1 MTFANFPEL
10 GRALTQQCS
19 RAVLPEQEFA
29 FLQRIVLVE
38 TRTLDLLDLVVP
50 STNSATQPQLLMKCR
65 QIRDHTTNGEIF
77 RKGNCLDHGEW
88 PSIISFSN
96 EVTIPFF
103 FCCC

>member
-50 STNSATQPQLLMKCR
+50 STNSATQPQLCHNIKHTKR
-65 QIRDHTTNGEIF
+65 Q
-77 RKGNCLDHGEW
+77 NCL
-88 PSIISFSN
+88 IYM
-96 EVTIPFF
+96 
-103 FCCC
+103 

>member
-50 STNSATQPQLLMKCR
+50 STNSATQPQL
-65 QIRDHTTNGEIF
+65 
-77 RKGNCLDHGEW
+77 
-88 PSIISFSN
+88 FSMTSSH
-96 EVTIPFF
+96 EKKKKKKVETSLVLLPTSTSK
-103 FCCC
+103 

>member
-50 STNSATQPQLLMKCR
+50 STNSATQPQLFSVYIHKN
-65 QIRDHTTNGEIF
+65 QAIF
-77 RKGNCLDHGEW
+77 FLLL
-88 PSIISFSN
+88 FSN
-96 EVTIPFF
+96 NPYRESFPQ
-103 FCCC
+103 

>member
-50 STNSATQPQLLMKCR
+50 STNSATQPQLR
-65 QIRDHTTNGEIF
+65 QQVLFLLKTPLEKSPNILKSLALKYHRRCNIGRYANYQTPTAQE
-77 RKGNCLDHGEW
+77 
-88 PSIISFSN
+88 
-96 EVTIPFF
+96 
-103 FCCC
+103 

>member
-50 STNSATQPQLLMKCR
+50 STNSATQPQLL
-65 QIRDHTTNGEIF
+65 ISNSTFSIETILLEINF
-77 RKGNCLDHGEW
+77 RFTA
-88 PSIISFSN
+88 I
-96 EVTIPFF
+96 
-103 FCCC
+103 

>member
-50 STNSATQPQLLMKCR
+50 STNSATQPQLSTYVCQEQVFQSFMFRPHGCSY
-65 QIRDHTTNGEIF
+65 HT
-77 RKGNCLDHGEW
+77 
-88 PSIISFSN
+88 
-96 EVTIPFF
+96 V
-103 FCCC
+103 

>member
-50 STNSATQPQLLMKCR
+50 STNSATQPQLSSKHITLYRYASSSCMVKPT
-65 QIRDHTTNGEIF
+65 D
-77 RKGNCLDHGEW
+77 
-88 PSIISFSN
+88 
-96 EVTIPFF
+96 TI
-103 FCCC
+103 

>member
-50 STNSATQPQLLMKCR
+50 STNSATQPQLSPKTVAILGAALPR
-65 QIRDHTTNGEIF
+65 SHSARIRALVKVFT
-77 RKGNCLDHGEW
+77 W
-88 PSIISFSN
+88 W
-96 EVTIPFF
+96 
-103 FCCC
+103 

>member
-50 STNSATQPQLLMKCR
+50 STNSATQPQLSSVHLL
-65 QIRDHTTNGEIF
+65 DAFFNNTNLGYCANLI
-77 RKGNCLDHGEW
+77 N
-88 PSIISFSN
+88 
-96 EVTIPFF
+96 
-103 FCCC
+103 

>member
-1 MTFANFPEL
+1 MTFSNFPEL

-50 STNSATQPQLLMKCR
+50 STNSATQPQLSKIYREL
-65 QIRDHTTNGEIF
+65 
-77 RKGNCLDHGEW
+77 CLWLTASQLKSCQKIKFEH
-88 PSIISFSN
+88 
-96 EVTIPFF
+96 
-103 FCCC
+103 

>member
-50 STNSATQPQLLMKCR
+50 STNSATQPQLGISNVLR
-65 QIRDHTTNGEIF
+65 SIRLPNSPTYF
-77 RKGNCLDHGEW
+77 QA
-88 PSIISFSN
+88 S
-96 EVTIPFF
+96 
-103 FCCC
+103 

>member
-50 STNSATQPQLLMKCR
+50 STNSATQPQLGGPTRLLLKL
-65 QIRDHTTNGEIF
+65 TVGVNP
-77 RKGNCLDHGEW
+77 K
-88 PSIISFSN
+88 
-96 EVTIPFF
+96 
-103 FCCC
+103 

>member
-50 STNSATQPQLLMKCR
+50 STNSATQPQLS
-65 QIRDHTTNGEIF
+65 
-77 RKGNCLDHGEW
+77 
-88 PSIISFSN
+88 SITREYISLLSFHL
-96 EVTIPFF
+96 EVVLYIYIKRYPDI
-103 FCCC
+103 

>member
-50 STNSATQPQLLMKCR
+50 STNSATQPQLCVPYLQKSIFFLNKC
-65 QIRDHTTNGEIF
+65 DV
-77 RKGNCLDHGEW
+77 C
-88 PSIISFSN
+88 IIL
-96 EVTIPFF
+96 
-103 FCCC
+103 

>member
-50 STNSATQPQLLMKCR
+50 STNSATQPQLFVVYLKYTSDLGSILVEVPTSCR
-65 QIRDHTTNGEIF
+65 
-77 RKGNCLDHGEW
+77 L
-88 PSIISFSN
+88 
-96 EVTIPFF
+96 
-103 FCCC
+103 